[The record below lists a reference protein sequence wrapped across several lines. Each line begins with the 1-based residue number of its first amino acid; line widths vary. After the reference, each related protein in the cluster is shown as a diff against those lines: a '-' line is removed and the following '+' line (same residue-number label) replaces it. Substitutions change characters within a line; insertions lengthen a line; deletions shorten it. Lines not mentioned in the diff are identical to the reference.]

1 MSRRLMVLVAGL
13 LATSPGFGYA
23 QRSSPDST
31 VIRIEASASEF
42 LIEEWRDWR
51 RTGPENGG
59 FCIVGGVTEDEAG
72 TRVVDVRRISRS
84 ARVRA
89 CGGTGDI
96 GAGVFVTG
104 ELFSKARL
112 TDLACAALE
121 ERDDWVLFGI
131 VHGTKRKLLLTGE
144 VVTVTQGKWCVSSTA
159 RRPELDRS

>member
-31 VIRIEASASEF
+31 VIQIAGSASEL

-59 FCIVGGVTEDEAG
+59 FCIVGLVAEDEAG
-72 TRVVDVRRISRS
+72 ARVVDVQRISRS
-84 ARVRA
+84 ARLRA

-112 TDLACAALE
+112 TDLACAALQ

-131 VHGTKRKLLLTGE
+131 VHGTKRELLVTGD
-144 VVTVTQGKWCVSSTA
+144 VVTVAQGKWCVSSTA
-159 RRPELDRS
+159 GRPEPDRS